1 MKSPGVRFPPLLIYV
16 IGYVIGWLIDRAWP
30 WPILSGGRHAI
41 MAILGWLLIGI
52 SIVIVTAAL
61 SIFRSRK
68 TGIYPTRPA
77 SEIVSSGPY
86 RFTRNPMYVGMTA
99 FYVGL
104 ALLMNQLWPL
114 LMLPIAAAI
123 LERYVIRREERYLRE
138 AFGEAYEEYCRRVRR
153 WI

>member
-16 IGYVIGWLIDRAWP
+16 IGYAIGWLIDRIWP

-41 MAILGWLLIGI
+41 MTFTGWLLIGF
-52 SIVIVTAAL
+52 SMVIVVAAL
-61 SIFRSRK
+61 AIFRNRK
-68 TGIYPTRPA
+68 TGIYPTQPA

-86 RFTRNPMYVGMTA
+86 RFTRNPMYLGMTS
-99 FYVGL
+99 FYTGL
-104 ALLMNQLWPL
+104 ALLMNMLWPL

-123 LERYVIRREERYLRE
+123 LVKYVITREERYLRE
-138 AFGEAYEEYCRRVRR
+138 AFGTAYEEYCRHVRR

>member
-16 IGYVIGWLIDRAWP
+16 IGYVIGWLIDRIWP
-30 WPILSGGRHAI
+30 WPILSGGRHVI
-41 MAILGWLLIGI
+41 MTILGWLLIGLAMA
-52 SIVIVTAAL
+52 IVIAAL
-61 SIFRSRK
+61 AIFRSRK
-68 TGIYPTRPA
+68 TGIYPTQPA
-77 SEIVSSGPY
+77 SEIVSNGPY
-86 RFTRNPMYVGMTA
+86 RFTRNPMYVGMTS
-99 FYVGL
+99 FYIGL
-104 ALLMNQLWPL
+104 ALLMNLLWPL